1 MSTDWPAIARSEEFV
16 ELERNRRR
24 FTRAGLAVFFGCV
37 ATFLILVS
45 YARGFMRSSISG
57 GFTVAFASILA
68 MTVLAWVLVW
78 LYLRQS
84 EKVWAPAA
92 ERIRAAATDT
102 SEAR

>member
-1 MSTDWPAIARSEEFV
+1 MSTDWTAIASSEEFLA
-16 ELERNRRR
+16 LERNRRR
-24 FTRAGLAVFFGCV
+24 FTRVGLGIFFGCA

-45 YARGFMRSSISG
+45 YARGLMRSSISG

-92 ERIRAAATDT
+92 ERIAASAD
-102 SEAR
+102 AGDPR